1 MRACCPSVAARCG
14 LNCRPAMHTT
24 RFALTKI
31 QPPRPRSGM
40 VERSGLEQRL
50 GNALDSARLVLL
62 CTPAGFGKT
71 SLLTRVLASRRDAPL
86 AWVSADEDDDLHRV
100 LDCLCTAL
108 EPFDLP
114 WRVAPDAIVGAAGP
128 QRDALRRTADA
139 VLNALAGSEV
149 QGAIVLEDA
158 HRIVDPAVFA
168 WCDLLLE
175 RLPAHWVLVVT
186 SRSDPPLALPRL
198 RALGDL
204 AEFRTEDLRFTPDE
218 ARALALQ
225 HRSSAAIE
233 PLWQRTQGW
242 AAGLRLALNAG
253 SPRAA
258 TDRHTFDYL
267 VSEVLDALPAELRL
281 FLLRSSVLPELTATR
296 CASVTGQASAQALLE
311 ETEARGLFVSVLD
324 NAETKDSE
332 TTLSLHALFRDC
344 LEDRLARECPGEL
357 PQLLRRAADTEPD
370 TQRRIGYLLRS
381 GEYALA
387 QAVLEETAPELIGQ
401 GAVDSVLRLLEQFP
415 PAWRLQAPALDFIEG
430 TAAWARWRF
439 ARMAEAMHRGEAAY
453 RGAGDEPAAQR
464 CLVYHAIALCGQGL
478 IRESARQIA
487 PLLSQTLPDDVQALA
502 ELLRTWH
509 VLDDGALAAL
519 PDSYARCVDAL
530 QRADRPELWSRC
542 QTLPPFV
549 GLPGM
554 ATVLQ
559 RYVRG
564 AQRHA
569 SEAPSTLRAGMLAV
583 QACSLLWQGH
593 YPAAL
598 QALEAAE
605 EDQRWL
611 GTPLSV
617 AAFTRTTRA
626 LWHAWRGERSE
637 ALAAAQGLLNDLDDP
652 LSRDRRAIWRGYYQ
666 LFLARIALLV
676 GDVPLLR
683 RLQQR
688 VPLKRGGIEPALLAQ
703 QRITLAAHLAW
714 AEQRWDAAC
723 SAYQQA
729 LVHEAQL
736 QLFGQH
742 IEVRLRLAHACQAL
756 GREMQAEQVLQPLLQ
771 AVQSDQESAPLMAG
785 VQVLADLSRL
795 GKALPGPLRE
805 RLAQWCERAQSLC
818 PSRPGAAPA
827 PAPANNTLS
836 ERELEVLQRIAAGDS
851 NKLIAR
857 AFDLS
862 PHTVKRHVAN
872 VLDKL
877 NLSSRG
883 QAAAW
888 YREHTTP

>member
-1 MRACCPSVAARCG
+1 
-14 LNCRPAMHTT
+14 MHTT

-31 QPPRPRSGM
+31 QPPRPRSGL
-40 VERSGLEQRL
+40 VERAPLERRL
-50 GNALDSARLVLL
+50 NDALDSSRLVLL

-71 SLLTRVLASRRDAPL
+71 TLLTRVLASRGKAPL

-114 WRVAPDAIVGAAGP
+114 WRVAPEAIVAAAGP
-128 QRDALRRTADA
+128 QREALRRTADA
-139 VLNALAGSEV
+139 VLNALAGSES
-149 QGAIVLEDA
+149 QGVIVLEDA

-175 RLPAHWVLVVT
+175 RLPAHWSLVIT
-186 SRSDPPLALPRL
+186 SRVDPPLALPRL
-198 RALGDL
+198 RALGEL

-218 ARALALQ
+218 AHALAAASQ
-225 HRSSAAIE
+225 SAANIE

-242 AAGLRLALNAG
+242 AAGLRLALNTGGTRTA
-253 SPRAA
+253 S
-258 TDRHTFDYL
+258 DRHAFDYL
-267 VSEVLDALPAELRL
+267 VSEVLDALPTALRL
-281 FLLRSSVLPELTATR
+281 FLLRSSVLPELTAAR
-296 CASVTGQASAQALLE
+296 CAAVTGQADAQALLE

-324 NAETKDSE
+324 NSDREDSD
-332 TTLSLHALFRDC
+332 TTLTLHALFHDC

-370 TQRRIGYLLRS
+370 TQRRIGYLLRA
-381 GEYALA
+381 GEWVLA
-387 QAVLEETAPELIGQ
+387 QAVLEDAAPVLIGQ
-401 GAVDSVLRLLEQFP
+401 GAIDSVLRLLEQFP
-415 PAWRLQAPALDFIEG
+415 PAWRRQAPALDFIEG

-439 ARMAEAMHRGEAAY
+439 ARMAEAMHRGELAY
-453 RGAGDEPAAQR
+453 HLAGNEPGAQR
-464 CLVYHAIALCGQGL
+464 CLVYHAVALCGQGL
-478 IRESARQIA
+478 IGESARQIE
-487 PLLSQTLPDDVQALA
+487 PLLRKPLADEVQAVA

-509 VLDDGALAAL
+509 VLDNGALSTL
-519 PDSYARCVDAL
+519 PASYARCVDAL
-530 QRADRPELWSRC
+530 ERADRPELWSRC

-554 ATVLQ
+554 AVVLQ

-564 AQRHA
+564 AQHHTGDG
-569 SEAPSTLRAGMLAV
+569 PSTLRAGMLAA

-598 QALEAAE
+598 RALEAAE

-617 AAFTRTTRA
+617 AAFTRSTRA

-637 ALAAAQGLLNDLDDP
+637 ALAAAQGLLDDLDDP

-676 GDVPLLR
+676 GDLPLLR
-683 RLQQR
+683 QLQQR
-688 VPLKRGGIEPALLAQ
+688 VPLKRGSREPGLLAR
-703 QRITLAAHLAW
+703 QRITLAAHLALAEERW
-714 AEQRWDAAC
+714 ADAR
-723 SAYQQA
+723 SGYEQA
-729 LVHEAQL
+729 LEHEAQL

-742 IEVRLRLAHACQAL
+742 IEVRLRLAHACQRLGHSAQAVQAL
-756 GREMQAEQVLQPLLQ
+756 LPLLQ
-771 AVQSDQESAPLMAG
+771 AVQGDQESAPLMAG
-785 VQVLADLSRL
+785 PQVLNDLRAL
-795 GKALPGPLRE
+795 GDGLPAALKV
-805 RLAQWCERAQSLC
+805 RLAQWAERAQSLQQKQ
-818 PSRPGAAPA
+818 PLAAPSPAA
-827 PAPANNTLS
+827 PLSDKLS

-888 YREHTTP
+888 YREHSAG